1 MPLSEPNDEEYLLT
15 SLEQSDAP
23 SDMEGDDWYCY
34 TITQGDNEIVGYRR
48 GKLTAIKSEL
58 KTLVESLNERRS
70 GKPRGRVHLTHS
82 AKPKKESS

>member
-1 MPLSEPNDEEYLLT
+1 MPLSAPNDEEYVLT
-15 SLEQSDAP
+15 SLERSEPP
-23 SDMEGDDWYCY
+23 SDTEGDDWYCY
-34 TITQGDNEIVGYRR
+34 MIAQGDNEIVGYRR
-48 GKLTAIKSEL
+48 GRLTAIKSEL